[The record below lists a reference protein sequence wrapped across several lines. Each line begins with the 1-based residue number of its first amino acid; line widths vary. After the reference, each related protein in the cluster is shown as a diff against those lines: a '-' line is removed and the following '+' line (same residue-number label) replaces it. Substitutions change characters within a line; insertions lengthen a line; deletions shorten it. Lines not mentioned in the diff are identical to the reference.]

1 MDTLPW
7 YRQPWPWF
15 LIALPAAAVVASI
28 VTAVLALRSNDG
40 VVADYY
46 QRGLTINDELARR
59 ARAAEL
65 GLTVDLTA
73 TGLRAGDRVALRI
86 VARQPL
92 PLDATVRL
100 ALVQSGRAGA
110 EVVLARTMRADDGL
124 AADFTGAWREDV
136 VGSADS
142 APWQWMVESSSWRV
156 DGDAGRLAATS
167 SFTAQAAAR

>member
-15 LIALPAAAVVASI
+15 LIALPAVAVVASTA
-28 VTAVLALRSNDG
+28 TAVLAVRSNDG

-46 QRGLTINDELARR
+46 QRGLAINDELARS
-59 ARAAEL
+59 ARAVEL
-65 GLTVDLTA
+65 GLTVDVA
-73 TGLRAGDRVALRI
+73 AAGLRAGDRVALRI

-100 ALVQSGRAGA
+100 ALMQSGRAGA
-110 EVVLARTMRADDGL
+110 EIVLARTMRADDGL
-124 AADFTGAWREDV
+124 AANFVGVWREDV

-142 APWQWMVESSSWRV
+142 APWQWVVESADWRV

-167 SFTAQAAAR
+167 TFTAQAAAR